1 MARESC
7 LTGTPVIYTGGRYM
21 SVNTELIKK
30 GIFFEP
36 DEEHSVMNLV
46 GKVMEGNI
54 KDRTREIVQQALVD
68 EWEDTTEVIVN
79 NVLEVLHMQQP
90 KADPQ

>member
-21 SVNTELIKK
+21 SVNSDLVKK

-36 DEEHSVMNLV
+36 DEQNSVINLV
-46 GKVMEGNI
+46 DRVIEQNI
-54 KDRTREIVQQALVD
+54 KEKTQGIVQQALLH
-68 EWEDTTEVIVN
+68 EWDDTTEVIVSN
-79 NVLEVLHMQQP
+79 ILSFSHKDRSPAEL
-90 KADPQ
+90 